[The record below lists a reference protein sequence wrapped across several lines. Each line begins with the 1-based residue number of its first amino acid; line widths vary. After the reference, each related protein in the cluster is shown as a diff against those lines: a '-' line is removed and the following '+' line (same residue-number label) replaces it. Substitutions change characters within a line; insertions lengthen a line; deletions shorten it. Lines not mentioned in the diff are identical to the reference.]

1 MGGLARRAALIA
13 EKRKQIDPST
23 VRLFI
28 AGPYEMQDIDENKS
42 PAAKAPKV
50 VGQAYESLD
59 YDAIMLT
66 PADAAV
72 LGPEMP
78 KSLKGWAVP
87 PGKVMT
93 RTFERKNL
101 RIGLVFFPVLSSQ
114 EAEPTDADMEE
125 VRRQGRNLRAEV
137 DVVIGISPWGFNG
150 EKAFLDKYK
159 GADQPL
165 DVLLGG
171 GHGSGNRGKLEAGS
185 ATAWVRS
192 FSKGKSVSFVR
203 LENISD
209 RHKDSFRKHEA
220 DVRFDLVVL
229 DEKAPIDPLMDSQLA
244 PARTEN

>member
-13 EKRKQIDPST
+13 EKRKQVDPDA

-42 PAAKAPKV
+42 PATKAAKV
-50 VGQAYESLD
+50 VGQAYESLG
-59 YDAIMLT
+59 YDAMMIT

-72 LGPEMP
+72 LGSDMPE
-78 KSLKGWAVP
+78 SLKGWVVP
-87 PGKVMT
+87 SDKVMT

-101 RIGLVFFPVLSSQ
+101 RIGLVYFPVLSPA
-114 EAEPTDADMEE
+114 EADPTDADMEE

-137 DVVIGISPWGFNG
+137 DVVIGISPWGFKG

-171 GHGSGNRGKLEAGS
+171 GHGSGNKGKLEADDS
-185 ATAWVRS
+185 TVWTRS
-192 FSKGKSVSFVR
+192 FSKGKAVNVVR

-229 DEKAPIDPLMDSQLA
+229 DEKAPVDPVMDSQLA
-244 PARTEN
+244 PARTGN

>member
-72 LGPEMP
+72 LGPDMP
-78 KSLKGWAVP
+78 ESLKTWVVP
-87 PGKVMT
+87 SGKVTT

-101 RIGLVFFPVLSSQ
+101 RIGLVYFPVLASP
-114 EAEPTDADMEE
+114 EAVPTKADMEE
-125 VRRQGRNLRAEV
+125 VRRQARNLRGEV
-137 DVVIGISPWGFNG
+137 NVVIGVSPWGFNG
-150 EKAFLDKYK
+150 EKAFLEKYK
-159 GADQPL
+159 GPDQPL

-171 GHGSGNRGKLEAGS
+171 GHGSGNRGKLEADS

-229 DEKAPIDPLMDSQLA
+229 DEKAPVDSLMDSQLA
-244 PARTEN
+244 PARTGS